1 MHGAPART
9 RAYSRAV
16 DRITFAK
23 DAPTALKGSDTAL
36 LVGTSEALGS
46 AAVTDLFASAAQP
59 IVGTLISATKPG
71 DSGQV
76 ASSLTGA
83 APSRVSVGV
92 LPKGGSRYT
101 APSRPDAIF
110 RVLAGS
116 GIRSAKKGAIVFV
129 LADEAHLLPALG
141 AAARAFPVYSRKS
154 KSTVARVSIA
164 AVSPDGTAIKISPA
178 AKDHFKAVQQ
188 AALLV
193 DSTPS
198 DMNPDGLQ
206 EAAVA
211 LLKGIKGVKVKTFV
225 GEALI
230 DEGLTG
236 IYSVG
241 KAADSA
247 PRMLVATYTP
257 TRTSGPHVALVGK
270 GVTFDTGGLHL
281 KPRGGMEGMKCDMGG
296 SAAVLGAF
304 YALAKD
310 KSTKHKVTLIM
321 CMAEN
326 AIGPSSYKPDDVI
339 DMHSGRSVEINN
351 TDAEGRLVLADGV
364 SWATRTLKAD
374 VVIDAATLTGAQM
387 VATGTNHAA
396 VVSND
401 EALEQLAVRAG
412 QSSGDLVHPLPF
424 APEFYKPE
432 FKSQIAD
439 MKNSV
444 KNRANAQ
451 ASCAAQF
458 IFNHIEDTDIRWLH
472 VDLAGPSFQADRG
485 TGYGVGLL
493 TNLVHRL

>member
-1 MHGAPART
+1 MA
-9 RAYSRAV
+9 
-16 DRITFAK
+16 RITFSK

-36 LVGTSEALGS
+36 LVGTSGALGS
-46 AAVTDLFASAAQP
+46 QAVRDLFSSAAQP
-59 IVGTLISATKPG
+59 ILNSLISATKPG
-71 DSGQV
+71 SGGQV
-76 ASSLTGA
+76 GSSLTGA
-83 APSRVSVGV
+83 SPSRVFVGV
-92 LPKGGSRYT
+92 IPRGGSRYT
-101 APSRPDAIF
+101 APSRPDAVF
-110 RVLAGS
+110 RVIAGA
-116 GIRSAKKGAIVFV
+116 GLRSAKKGALV
-129 LADEAHLLPALG
+129 LVLEDEAHLLSALG
-141 AAARAFPVYSRKS
+141 AAARAFPLYSRKS
-154 KSTVARVSIA
+154 QTTVARVSIGA
-164 AVSPDGTAIKISPA
+164 MSPDGDPIRISPA
-178 AKDHFKAVQQ
+178 AKEHFKAVQQ

-193 DSTPS
+193 DSAPS
-198 DMNPDGLQ
+198 DMNPDGMQ
-206 EAAVA
+206 DATIA
-211 LLKGIKGVKVKTFV
+211 LLKGIKRVKITTYV

-247 PRMLVATYTP
+247 PRMLVASYTP
-257 TRTSGPHVALVGK
+257 ERASGPHVALVGK

-310 KSTKHKVTLIM
+310 KSTKHKVTLVM
-321 CMAEN
+321 CLAEN
-326 AIGPSSYKPDDVI
+326 AIGPSSYKPDDII

-424 APEFYKPE
+424 APEFYKGE
-432 FKSQIAD
+432 FKSQVAD

-458 IFNHIEDTDIRWLH
+458 IYNHIEDTDVRWLH